1 MTFMLGSRPFQETL
15 MDGNDGLQPDALL
28 HLFRL
33 EPCPR
38 RPADASGRF
47 TKGPLLH
54 DERLGFAKTS
64 HRSA

>member
-1 MTFMLGSRPFQETL
+1 
-15 MDGNDGLQPDALL
+15 MDGNDGLQTRSL
-28 HLFRL
+28 HLFRT

-47 TKGPLLH
+47 TKGH
-54 DERLGFAKTS
+54 SFTTSAFGFAKTS